1 MDNQIDPP
9 NQMPHNLNGVLAIIL
24 NFIVTAV
31 VNMAKFVSV
40 Q

>member
-9 NQMPHNLNGVLAIIL
+9 NQTPRNSHKVLFVIFTF
-24 NFIVTAV
+24 FITAV